1 MLKKINPQ
9 EAHKILQ
16 QENGALLIDV
26 RSSIEY
32 SFVGHP
38 LNAINIPIKEPPN
51 WNVQLRFIEQVRE
64 SLVADVV
71 DNNQSG
77 DVPLLVLCRS
87 GQRSALAG
95 EILIEGGFTNVFNVL
110 NGFEGDKNKNGHRNT
125 INGWRFQGLPW
136 EQS

>member
-64 SLVADVV
+64 SLVTDVV

-77 DVPLLVLCRS
+77 DVPLLVLCLLYTSPSPR
-87 GQRSALAG
+87 
-95 EILIEGGFTNVFNVL
+95 
-110 NGFEGDKNKNGHRNT
+110 D
-125 INGWRFQGLPW
+125 
-136 EQS
+136 

>member
-64 SLVADVV
+64 SLVTDVV

>member
-38 LNAINIPIKEPPN
+38 LNAINIPIKEHPN

>member
-77 DVPLLVLCRS
+77 DVPLLVLCRR

>member
-9 EAHKILQ
+9 EARKILQ